1 MNITREAL
9 VKRLSEKSGYWQKD
23 VRTLLQAM
31 DEVIV
36 ECFDEA
42 TEEEEVLVQV
52 VEGIKLC
59 CKIVPERERVHPSTQ
74 QPIICAPTTKP
85 FVKFSEGFRDKIQKR
100 FEERQE

>member
-1 MNITREAL
+1 MNITREAFI
-9 VKRLSEKSGYWQKD
+9 KRLSEKSGYWQKD
-23 VRTLLQAM
+23 VRSLLQAM

-42 TEEEEVLVQV
+42 TEENEVTLQL

-59 CKIVPERERVHPSTQ
+59 CKIMPERERVHPSTQ
-74 QPIICAPTTKP
+74 EPIICEPSTKP
-85 FVKFSEGFRDKIQKR
+85 FVRFSEGFRDKIQQR